1 MVEVVERKDGVFN
14 DYGVL
19 QDCFKIMESNFQIK
33 SILFS
38 SSYAVKIDSNQVS
51 IEKDSRF
58 DSYEFFNVSN
68 HRVNIRT
75 VKSRE
80 PFFLVEVQLPFVPI
94 EALRV
99 DLELFL
105 VPIQIIPR
113 GRFSLF
119 SQKCFRVF
127 NSEELESILKEFS
140 SKVTRASL
148 LFMTYEE

>member
-1 MVEVVERKDGVFN
+1 MQLVERNDGVFN

-19 QDCFKIMESNFQIK
+19 QDCFKIMESNFQVK

-38 SSYAVKIDSNQVS
+38 SSYAVKIDSDQVS
-51 IEKDSRF
+51 IEKNFQF
-58 DSYEFFNVSN
+58 DSYEFFDVTN

-75 VKSRE
+75 IKSKE
-80 PFFLVEVQLPFVPI
+80 SFFLVEVQLPFVPI
-94 EALRV
+94 EALKV

-105 VPIQIIPR
+105 APIQITPR
-113 GRFSLF
+113 GGFSLF

-127 NSEELESILKEFS
+127 NSEEFESILKEFS

-148 LFMTYEE
+148 LFMTYEG